1 MSLLAATA
9 GACDGEGMSLRAST
23 PAAVVRETLDVAD
36 WRRRVAR
43 TYAEVRAIAEDDP
56 EAAHGVWVQQRD
68 ELFAEHPASPLDAG
82 TRAAFAGLDVARY
95 DPAFRFEVEVEPA
108 TLQRLD
114 VTTGT
119 DGVVP
124 YERIGTV
131 TLGDLG
137 TVTVWA
143 LRSYAGGL
151 FLPLRDGLA
160 GRPGGT
166 YGGGRYVLDTI
177 KGADLGVRGCRLVV
191 DLNFAYNPTC
201 AYDPAWACPLPTRAN
216 TLAAPVPVGELA
228 WPEPA
233 PEA

>member
-1 MSLLAATA
+1 
-9 GACDGEGMSLRAST
+9 MSLRPST
-23 PAAVVRETLDVAD
+23 PEAVVREALDVAD
-36 WRRRVAR
+36 WRRRVAA
-43 TYAEVRAIAEDDP
+43 TYAQVRTIARDDP
-56 EAAHGVWVQQRD
+56 EGAHAVWVQQRD
-68 ELFAEHPASPLDAG
+68 ELFAEHPASPLDAAA
-82 TRAAFAGLDVARY
+82 RASFAGLDVARY

-108 TLQRLD
+108 SLQRLD

-124 YERIGTV
+124 YERVGTV
-131 TLGDLG
+131 TLDGLG
-137 TVTVWA
+137 TVAVWA
-143 LRSYAGGL
+143 LRSYGGGL
-151 FLPLRDGLA
+151 FLPLRDALA

-177 KGADLGVRGCRLVV
+177 KGADLGVERGRLVV

-216 TLAAPVPVGELA
+216 TLATPVPVGELA

-233 PEA
+233 PEPGNESESESEPGRD